1 MPTYVRAHVLTYLV
15 RTSEHLQCSRNL
27 SVLLWGLGVS
37 HAIQCGVDG
46 PTNHVV
52 PGLLDGKVGAPHLLG
67 ATDSEGAT
75 LVNLSGNIGVL
86 LAIANTLKESPSD
99 AAFLFYDEDQ
109 FALLYERTD
118 VVRACG
124 VGG

>member
-1 MPTYVRAHVLTYLV
+1 M
-15 RTSEHLQCSRNL
+15 
-27 SVLLWGLGVS
+27 GVS

-52 PGLLDGKVGAPHLLG
+52 PWFLDSKVGAPNALG
-67 ATDSEGAT
+67 ATDSEGET
-75 LVNLSGNIGVL
+75 LVNESSNIEVVQA
-86 LAIANTLKESPSD
+86 LAHTLKASASN